1 MLLVIN
7 LTMNLWNINKLKDDL
22 SNKKVNQRDLL
33 IYYLLN
39 GVFLA
44 IIILPSFSIYF
55 FYKEDNYQWIDW
67 FFTNAIYL
75 ITIFLSFK
83 ANKGSSGNNFIERV
97 LSVEMILLIRYF
109 VFFSIPYEIFHL
121 AFLEETAYSDIGNL
135 ISSITL
141 GLILSIRTIQCMN
154 DIQKI

>member
-1 MLLVIN
+1 MNTKKISYQFSTSFGVGSSKFLPGTLASLITLPIVWVIKN
-7 LTMNLWNINKLKDDL
+7 FFSLEF
-22 SNKKVNQRDLL
+22 
-33 IYYLLN
+33 
-39 GVFLA
+39 FLA

-55 FYKEDNYQWIDW
+55 FYKEDNFQWIDW

-83 ANKGSSGNNFIERV
+83 ANKGSRGDNFIERV
-97 LSVEMILLIRYF
+97 FSIEMILVIRYF

-135 ISSITL
+135 LSSPIFA
-141 GLILSIRTIQCMN
+141 S
-154 DIQKI
+154 

>member
-1 MLLVIN
+1 
-7 LTMNLWNINKLKDDL
+7 MNLWNINKLKDDL

-39 GVFLA
+39 GIFLA
-44 IIILPSFSIYF
+44 IVILPSFSIYF
-55 FYKEDNYQWIDW
+55 YYQKDNYQWIDW

-75 ITIFLSFK
+75 ITILLSFK
-83 ANKGSSGNNFIERV
+83 ANKGSSGHNFIERV
-97 LSVEMILLIRYF
+97 FSIEMILVIRYF

-121 AFLEETAYSDIGNL
+121 TFLEETTYSDIGNL
-135 ISSITL
+135 VSSIIL